1 MSEKT
6 HQTGKTVILVN
17 GVPASGKSSV
27 AHKIANHF
35 NLTYLSIDTIK
46 EPFMATVKDY
56 NREINRELGKAAYNV
71 IWDIIKQA
79 PDNHTFVIDAWFGF
93 QPREMLI
100 NYLNDSGVETVIE
113 LWNNISGLTAAQRY
127 EDRIPYR
134 SDKHPKHEYLPE
146 LASLAERAKP
156 MSIGDVIIVDQNKP
170 IEMKTLFANV
180 SSLLANPHQKR
191 A

>member
-6 HQTGKTVILVN
+6 NQTGKTVILVN

-27 AHKIANHF
+27 AHNVANHF

-46 EPFMATVKDY
+46 EPFMATVEDY
-56 NREINRELGKAAYNV
+56 NREINRELGKAAYKV

-79 PDNHTFVIDAWFGF
+79 PNNHTFVIDAWFGF
-93 QPREMLI
+93 QPREILI
-100 NYLNDSGVETVIE
+100 NYLNYSGVETVIE
-113 LWNNISGLTAAQRY
+113 VWNNISGLTAAQRY
-127 EDRIPYR
+127 ENRIPYR

-146 LASLAERAKP
+146 LICLADRAKP
-156 MSIGDVIIVDQNKP
+156 MNIGDVIIVDQDKP
-170 IEMKTLFANV
+170 IEMSALFTNIDN
-180 SSLLANPHQKR
+180 LLCSPQQKR